1 MDLIITLAA
10 QKEMETLSGTSF
22 RVSETVSFI
31 QREKKTNKKNPVF
44 FFFFFPSNTADV
56 YKLYLAVKVPV
67 KIT

>member
-44 FFFFFPSNTADV
+44 FFFFPSNTADV